1 MKINFTVL
9 SLLLVFHIA
18 AQNKSELYIKKY
30 KDIAISEMNS
40 YGIPASITLAQG
52 ILESGNGE
60 SRLAV
65 DGNNHFG
72 IKCHNNW
79 NGETIIE
86 DDDEKGECF
95 RKYSNVGDSF
105 RDHSLFLKERGRYEF
120 LFEYKI
126 TNYKKWAR
134 GLKKAGYAT
143 NPKYASLLIN
153 IIKKYNLTQYDNL
166 SSDRKKIFLSNIYGA
181 PYLLGFGINYFNIES
196 FIDCKIQ
203 SSFVLLNKASLSYNK
218 LLFKK
223 IFVGVNSGVVFEKI
237 DLKTNFGIQ
246 ISHIDRLIE
255 KRNKLLKITFGLDL
269 LFDDVFMLNEIDYL
283 PYISVSFLF

>member
-1 MKINFTVL
+1 M
-9 SLLLVFHIA
+9 
-18 AQNKSELYIKKY
+18 
-30 KDIAISEMNS
+30 
-40 YGIPASITLAQG
+40 
-52 ILESGNGE
+52 
-60 SRLAV
+60 
-65 DGNNHFG
+65 
-72 IKCHNNW
+72 
-79 NGETIIE
+79 
-86 DDDEKGECF
+86 
-95 RKYSNVGDSF
+95 
-105 RDHSLFLKERGRYEF
+105 
-120 LFEYKI
+120 
-126 TNYKKWAR
+126 
-134 GLKKAGYAT
+134 
-143 NPKYASLLIN
+143 IN

-246 ISHIDRLIE
+246 ISHVDRLIE

>member
-9 SLLLVFHIA
+9 SLLLVFHIT

-153 IIKKYNLTQYDNL
+153 IIKQYNLTQYDNL

-237 DLKTNFGIQ
+237 DLKTNFGMQ

-255 KRNKLLKITFGLDL
+255 KRNKLQKITFGLDV
-269 LFDDVFMLNEIDYL
+269 LFDDVFMLNEIDFL

>member
-9 SLLLVFHIA
+9 SLLLVFHIT

-143 NPKYASLLIN
+143 NPKYASLLID

-181 PYLLGFGINYFNIES
+181 PYLLGFGINYFYIES

-255 KRNKLLKITFGLDL
+255 KRNKMQKITFGLDL

>member
-105 RDHSLFLKERGRYEF
+105 RDHSLFLKERSRYEF

-246 ISHIDRLIE
+246 ISHVDRLIE

>member
-9 SLLLVFHIA
+9 SLLLVFHIT

-30 KDIAISEMNS
+30 KDIAISEMNN

-65 DGNNHFG
+65 DANNHFG

-120 LFEYKI
+120 LFKYKI

-153 IIKKYNLTQYDNL
+153 IIKKHNLTQYDNL

-181 PYLLGFGINYFNIES
+181 PYLLGFGINYFNNES

-255 KRNKLLKITFGLDL
+255 KRNKLQKITFGLDL

>member
-9 SLLLVFHIA
+9 SFLLVFHIA

-120 LFEYKI
+120 LFKYKI

-143 NPKYASLLIN
+143 NPKYASLLID
-153 IIKKYNLTQYDNL
+153 IIKKHNLTQYDNL

-181 PYLLGFGINYFNIES
+181 PYLLGFGINYFNNES

-246 ISHIDRLIE
+246 ISHIYRLIE
-255 KRNKLLKITFGLDL
+255 KRNKLQKITFGLDV

-283 PYISVSFLF
+283 PYISISFLF

>member
-9 SLLLVFHIA
+9 SLLLVFHIT

-30 KDIAISEMNS
+30 KDIAISEMNN

-65 DGNNHFG
+65 DANNHFG

-105 RDHSLFLKERGRYEF
+105 RDHSLFLKDRSRYEF

-126 TNYKKWAR
+126 SNYKKWAK

-143 NPKYASLLIN
+143 NPKYASLLID
-153 IIKKYNLTQYDNL
+153 IIKKYNLSQYDNL
-166 SSDRKKIFLSNIYGA
+166 SSERKKIFLSNIYGV
-181 PYLLGFGINYFNIES
+181 PYLLGFGINYFNNES
-196 FIDCKIQ
+196 FIDLNMQ

-218 LLFKK
+218 LFFKK
-223 IFVGVNSGVVFEKI
+223 IFLGINSGVVFEKVNM
-237 DLKTNFGIQ
+237 KTNFGIQ
-246 ISHIDRLIE
+246 ISHIDDLIE
-255 KRNKLLKITFGLDL
+255 KRNKLQKITFGLDI
-269 LFDDVFMLNEIDYL
+269 LFEDVFMFNEIDYL

>member
-126 TNYKKWAR
+126 SNYKKWAK

-153 IIKKYNLTQYDNL
+153 IIKKHNLTQYDNL

-181 PYLLGFGINYFNIES
+181 PYLLGFGINYFNNES

-255 KRNKLLKITFGLDL
+255 KRNKMQKITFGLDL

>member
-255 KRNKLLKITFGLDL
+255 KRNKLQKITFGLDV
-269 LFDDVFMLNEIDYL
+269 LFDDVFMLNEIDFL

>member
-9 SLLLVFHIA
+9 SLLLVFHIT

-120 LFEYKI
+120 LFKYKI

-181 PYLLGFGINYFNIES
+181 PYLLGFGINYFNNES

-203 SSFVLLNKASLSYNK
+203 SSFVLLNKASFSYNK

-255 KRNKLLKITFGLDL
+255 KRNKLQKITFGLDV
-269 LFDDVFMLNEIDYL
+269 LFDDVFMLNEIDFL

>member
-9 SLLLVFHIA
+9 SLLLVFHIT

-30 KDIAISEMNS
+30 KDIAISEMNN

-65 DGNNHFG
+65 DANNHFG

-126 TNYKKWAR
+126 TNYKKWAK

-143 NPKYASLLIN
+143 NPKYASLLID
-153 IIKKYNLTQYDNL
+153 IIKKYNLSQYDNL
-166 SSDRKKIFLSNIYGA
+166 SSERKKIFLSNIYGV
-181 PYLLGFGINYFNIES
+181 PYLLGFGINYFNNES
-196 FIDCKIQ
+196 FIDLNMQ

-218 LLFKK
+218 LFFKK
-223 IFVGVNSGVVFEKI
+223 IFLGINSGVVFEKVNM
-237 DLKTNFGIQ
+237 KTNFGIQ
-246 ISHIDRLIE
+246 ISHIDDLIE
-255 KRNKLLKITFGLDL
+255 KRNKLQKITFGLDI
-269 LFDDVFMLNEIDYL
+269 LFEDVFMFNEIDYL

>member
-9 SLLLVFHIA
+9 SLLLVFHLA

-143 NPKYASLLIN
+143 NPNYASLLIN

-223 IFVGVNSGVVFEKI
+223 IFVGVNSGIVFEKI

-255 KRNKLLKITFGLDL
+255 KRNKMQKITFGLDL

>member
-9 SLLLVFHIA
+9 SFLLVFHIA

-237 DLKTNFGIQ
+237 DLKTNFGMQ

-255 KRNKLLKITFGLDL
+255 KRNKLQKITFGLDV

>member
-9 SLLLVFHIA
+9 SFLLVFHIA

-143 NPKYASLLIN
+143 NPKYASLLID
-153 IIKKYNLTQYDNL
+153 IIKKYNL
-166 SSDRKKIFLSNIYGA
+166 IY
-181 PYLLGFGINYFNIES
+181 YYF
-196 FIDCKIQ
+196 
-203 SSFVLLNKASLSYNK
+203 
-218 LLFKK
+218 
-223 IFVGVNSGVVFEKI
+223 
-237 DLKTNFGIQ
+237 
-246 ISHIDRLIE
+246 
-255 KRNKLLKITFGLDL
+255 
-269 LFDDVFMLNEIDYL
+269 
-283 PYISVSFLF
+283 